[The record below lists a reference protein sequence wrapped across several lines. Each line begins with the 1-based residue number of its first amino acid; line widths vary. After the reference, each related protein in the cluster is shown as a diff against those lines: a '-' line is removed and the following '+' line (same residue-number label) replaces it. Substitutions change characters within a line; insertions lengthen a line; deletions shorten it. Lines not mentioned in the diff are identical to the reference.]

1 MESSTEEGVREMSDE
16 IILEKKGPVAIITLN
31 RPDDLNACTPS
42 MVRDLYAAFDEIK
55 EDPDIRVFITTGAG
69 RGYCTGANLKDDS
82 IRVVVTEG
90 IEEEA
95 REDFTKGAATRTMP
109 AEWGFKI
116 WEMDK
121 PSIAAVNGPASAG
134 GLGLALM
141 SDITI
146 ASERAVFIE
155 RYIKLGTVPSNGCW
169 FLPKLVGLK
178 KAYELLLLGE
188 PIDAREAERIGLVN
202 KVVPHDDLMD
212 EAEEWAMKLANRPPN
227 AVKYLK
233 QAVRRGLEGE
243 NLEENLWFISL
254 ARGLPLVIREM
265 EEGWRAFQEKREE
278 RYL

>member
-1 MESSTEEGVREMSDE
+1 MSDE

-31 RPDDLNACTPS
+31 RPEDLNACTPS

-55 EDPDIRVFITTGAG
+55 EDPNIRVFITTGAG

-178 KAYELLLLGE
+178 KAYEMLLLGE
-188 PIDAREAERIGLVN
+188 QVDASEAERLGLVN
-202 KVVPHDDLMD
+202 KVVPHGDLMR
-212 EAEEWAMKLANRPPN
+212 EAEEWAMKIANRPPN

-243 NLEENLWFISL
+243 SLEENLWFISL
-254 ARGLPLVIREM
+254 ARGLPLVISEM